1 MASEM
6 ILRIDRLKSIR
17 KQRGFSQRELARLCN
32 LGETQINKYESG
44 LSEPNVESLKL
55 MAEKLGV
62 STDYL
67 LGVTDEPRGHVG
79 DGEMSVEEGE
89 ILTTFRR
96 EGWSGVARLSVER
109 LSK

>member
-1 MASEM
+1 MVSEM
-6 ILRIDRLKSIR
+6 ILRVDRLKSIR
-17 KQRGFSQRELARLCN
+17 KQRGLSQRELARLCS

-55 MAEKLGV
+55 MSERLGV

-67 LGVTDEPRGHVG
+67 LGVTDEPHGHLG
-79 DGEMSVEEGE
+79 DGEVSDEEGQ
-89 ILTTFRR
+89 ILDTFRR
-96 EGWSGVARLSVER
+96 EGWPGVIRLGGER